1 MEHLPSGESDPLVRS
16 RRTFSKRML
25 AVNVGLAWLLVFW
38 AVFYLQAEHV
48 VTPALALV
56 GTLYAA
62 YTGIGH
68 LDLRSLAKFN
78 RRDE

>member
-1 MEHLPSGESDPLVRS
+1 MEQLPSPGDEPLTRS

-25 AVNVGLAWLLVFW
+25 VTNVALAWLLVFW

-68 LDLRSLAKFN
+68 LDLRSLIKSN
-78 RRDE
+78 RSD

>member
-1 MEHLPSGESDPLVRS
+1 MEQLPLEGRDPLPRS

-25 AVNVGLAWLLVFW
+25 VLNVTLAWVLVFW
-38 AVFYLQAEHV
+38 AVFFLQAEHV

-62 YTGIGH
+62 YTGIGY
-68 LDLRSLAKFN
+68 LDLRSLTQLN
-78 RRDE
+78 RRD